1 MNIYLAGPDVFRPD
15 AADWAAEAR
24 RLVASFGHSALLPTD
39 NEAPDAPGI
48 FAGNMAL
55 LRRADAVLANLEP
68 FRGGEPDSGTCVE
81 VGCAIALGKP
91 VVGYLRDTRPLVE
104 RIGATRRPGSGNAF
118 VDERGWTV
126 ENFGLPLNLMLAVP
140 CTVVEGGLAGA
151 LARLQRDA
159 G

>member
-24 RLVASFGHSALLPTD
+24 RLVASLGHSALLPTD
-39 NEAPDAPGI
+39 NEATDAAEI
-48 FAGNMAL
+48 FAGNIAL

-68 FRGGEPDSGTCVE
+68 FRGSEPDSGTCVE

-91 VVGYLRDTRPLVE
+91 VVAYLRDTRPLVE
-104 RIGATRRPGSGNAF
+104 RLGATRHPDRRDAF

-140 CTVVEGGLAGA
+140 CAVVEGGLAEA
-151 LARLQRDA
+151 LARLLRDA
-159 G
+159 R